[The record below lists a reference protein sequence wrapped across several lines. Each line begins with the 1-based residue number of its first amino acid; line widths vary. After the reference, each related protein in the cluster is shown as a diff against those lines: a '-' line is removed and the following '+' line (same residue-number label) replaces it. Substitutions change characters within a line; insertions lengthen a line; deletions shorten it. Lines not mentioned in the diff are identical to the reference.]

1 LIEHRKPKVTAV
13 IETHPNP
20 MDDHTTL
27 ADLRRHVEEFIAARD
42 WEQFHTPKNLS
53 ASIAIET
60 AEILE
65 HFQWLTDE
73 QAAAA
78 LQEGGKLEAVA
89 EEMADV
95 FIYLLSLANVLGV
108 DVSEAVMGKLERN
121 EGRFPAE
128 EWRGRAP

>member
-1 LIEHRKPKVTAV
+1 
-13 IETHPNP
+13 

-27 ADLRRHVEEFIAARD
+27 ADLRRRIAEFIAARD

-53 ASIAIET
+53 ASIAIEA
-60 AEILE
+60 AELLE

-73 QAAAA
+73 QAAAVM
-78 LQEGGKLEAVA
+78 QDEEKLAAVA
-89 EEMADV
+89 DEMADV
-95 FIYLLSLANVLGV
+95 IIYTLSLANALDV

-128 EWRGRAP
+128 EWRGRA

>member
-1 LIEHRKPKVTAV
+1 
-13 IETHPNP
+13 

-27 ADLRRHVEEFIAARD
+27 TDLRRRVAAFIAARD

-53 ASIAIET
+53 ASIAIEA

-73 QAAAA
+73 QVAAAM
-78 LQEGGKLEAVA
+78 QKDGKLDAVA

-95 FIYLLSLANVLGV
+95 FIYLLSLANALDV
-108 DVSEAVMGKLERN
+108 DVSEAVLNKLERN
-121 EGRFPAE
+121 EGRFPAD
-128 EWRGRAP
+128 EWRGKA

>member
-1 LIEHRKPKVTAV
+1 MPLNRSTPVHYAQ
-13 IETHPNP
+13 

-27 ADLRRHVEEFIAARD
+27 ADLRRRIAEFIAARD

-53 ASIAIET
+53 ASIAIEA
-60 AEILE
+60 AELLE

-73 QAAAA
+73 QAAAVM
-78 LQEGGKLEAVA
+78 QDEEKLAAVA
-89 EEMADV
+89 DEMADV
-95 FIYLLSLANVLGV
+95 IIYTLSLANALDV

-128 EWRGRAP
+128 EWRGRA